1 MEKKKEVIIIFKTHL
16 DVGFTDYA
24 ENIVSRYL
32 NEYIP
37 RAIDIGYELKDTD
50 TPFKW
55 VVGSWLIHI
64 ALKNDTA
71 GRVEQAVRDGILCW
85 HALPFTTHTEAM
97 NEKLFEYGL
106 SISGELDR
114 RFGKR
119 TVGAKMSDVPGHT
132 VGMVPLMKKHGISF
146 LHIGVNP
153 ATPIPRVPPIF
164 KWRYG
169 NDEITVMYQ
178 ADYGEVADFGDFTVY
193 FAHTGDNLGPQ
204 TAQQIV
210 DLYAELRKK
219 YPDCILK
226 AGTIDDIA
234 ERISSLEGLPVVD
247 KEIGDTWIHGIG
259 TDPGKLSRYRGLL
272 RYINTLDGIPVDLS
286 ESLMCV
292 PEHTWGMDVK
302 THFPYDKFYSHA
314 EMETLSEERRRIERS
329 WEEQRDYVKKAES
342 ALGLEGDC
350 TVRLPKLKEYTEID
364 LPEDI
369 DYEISWQI
377 FDNSDYRRYEK
388 DYMRCHV
395 RWAIWDFTKVGLPEY
410 EGGIYTAKVSKA
422 YVNGA
427 KKIYRLEFDKTA
439 AESYGL
445 PYFYLEEDGGAV
457 TLTWFGKRCS
467 RFPQACWFKFKGFCE
482 DWKIRKMGRWISP
495 EDIIGSPL
503 IVGIDDGVRNPELTV
518 QSLDCGLV
526 APFGRRLL
534 QYGSEAC
541 DQDMYFNLYNNIWNT
556 NFPMWYDDDAVFRF
570 TVNEN

>member
-153 ATPIPRVPPIF
+153 ATPVPRVPPIF

-272 RYINTLDGIPVDLS
+272 RYINTLDEIPVDLS
-286 ESLMCV
+286 DSLLCV

-302 THFPYDKFYSHA
+302 THFPYDKFYSHT

-364 LPEDI
+364 LPKDI

-410 EGGIYTAKVSKA
+410 EGGIYTARVTKA

-541 DQDMYFNLYNNIWNT
+541 AQDMYFNLYNNIWNT

-570 TVNEN
+570 TVKEN